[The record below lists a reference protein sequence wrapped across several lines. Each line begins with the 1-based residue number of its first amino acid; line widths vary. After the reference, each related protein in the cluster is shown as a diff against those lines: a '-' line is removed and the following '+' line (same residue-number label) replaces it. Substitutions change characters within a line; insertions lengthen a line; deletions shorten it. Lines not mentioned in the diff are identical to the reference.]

1 MAKRASIVHS
11 SIDARN
17 CVPFEIKPENVAH
30 YLDLQNIGFHF
41 MDGRG
46 KDVIGQMMDGI
57 GMDAGDDVGLT
68 PSPGNLSG
76 TTASIT
82 TPIQFLQN
90 WLPGFVRKLT
100 AARKIDE
107 CVGIMT
113 AGSWEDEEIVQ
124 GILEPIGTAQPY
136 GDYTNIP
143 MTSWNT
149 NFVTR
154 GVVRFE
160 QGMMVG
166 LLEEARAARI
176 RIATAAEKRAA
187 AGIALDIQR
196 NRVGFYG
203 YNDGAGASPTYG
215 FLNDTSLPAYNT
227 VANGATS
234 GSPLWST
241 KTFIDITADIRTA
254 MAGLQL
260 QSQDQVDVQ
269 KTPITFAVANAVYQY
284 LTVTAVYGNVSVRT
298 WLQENY
304 PNIRIVSAPE
314 LSAAN
319 GGANVGYFYADTVDD
334 GGSDGGKTFVQVVPS
349 KFQALGVEKR
359 AKSYIED
366 YANAT
371 AGVMC
376 KRPFAVY
383 RFTGI

>member
-41 MDGRG
+41 VDGRG
-46 KDVIGQMMDGI
+46 HDVIGQMMDGL

-68 PSPGNLSG
+68 PAPGNLS
-76 TTASIT
+76 TSASIT
-82 TPIQFLQN
+82 TPVQFLQN

-136 GDYTNIP
+136 SDYGNIP

-160 QGMMVG
+160 QGMLVG

-176 RIATAAEKRAA
+176 RIATAAEKRAT

-203 YNDGAGASPTYG
+203 YNDGSGASPTYG
-215 FLNDTSLPAYNT
+215 FLNDVSLPGYNT
-227 VANGATS
+227 VANGAAS

-241 KTFIDITADIRTA
+241 KTFIDITADFRTA

-260 QSQDQVDVQ
+260 QTMDQVDVQ
-269 KTPITFAVANAVYQY
+269 KTPITFVVANAVYQY
-284 LTVTAVYGNVSVRT
+284 LTITAVYGNVSVRT
-298 WLQENY
+298 WIQENY
-304 PNIRIVSAPE
+304 PNVRIVSAPE
-314 LSAAN
+314 LTGAN
-319 GGANVGYFYADTVDD
+319 GGANVGYFFADAIED

-383 RFTGI
+383 RITGI